1 MRYREITA
9 RARLA
14 SISIVTC
21 MLMAYASV
29 GTGAGVGVGADV
41 DAQRV
46 DDPVVAGERLYREGV
61 TVAGDPVHG
70 ISQGD
75 VPVSGRQAACVNCH
89 RRSGLG
95 SSEGGYYAPP
105 INAPLLYAP
114 RKLDRQR
121 LFTPMYRKIQPD
133 RYAARL
139 HQPRMRPAYTLGSL
153 GTTLRGG
160 ADAAGAPLATIMP
173 RYQLTDADVAALD
186 AYLHTLSAHVDPGVD
201 QREVRLATVFSAN
214 VPAAER
220 AAMLSTL
227 QAYIKW
233 RNEHLAYNVARP
245 GFSINNRSEFIAT
258 DRKLALAV
266 WDLQGEESTWQAQL
280 DQHYQAN
287 PVYALVGGVVHGSW
301 NGPAKF
307 CDGHRIPCLFPDTEL
322 PAWPASAHG
331 YTMYFSAGL
340 VLEAKTVATFIA
352 RNDARQQR
360 IVQIAADDS
369 FGQVPAKVFQQA
381 LDAQNAHGAASRTIT
396 FRDRAELDA
405 ALRANGSDAKQ
416 TLIVWPGNDAKMV
429 LDALVANKPQASQI
443 ILPSRAISTATSM
456 QSGELASRLRFANPY
471 ELKPASH
478 YKIFETRAWLRT
490 RGLGRDYPNT
500 RLKAF
505 YAMSLLNAAVTENRD
520 DYYRDYL
527 LERMEDVSQNDM
539 NPGMYPALALGPG
552 DRYAAKG
559 AKIVRLDPEQPGTLV
574 AISDW
579 IAP

>member
-1 MRYREITA
+1 MQYRRFVA
-9 RARLA
+9 RTRWA

-21 MLMAYASV
+21 LLVAYATV
-29 GTGAGVGVGADV
+29 ATGAGVDTGASV
-41 DAQRV
+41 DQQRV
-46 DDPVVAGERLYREGV
+46 ADPVAAGERLYRDGI

-89 RRSGLG
+89 RPSGLG

-121 LFTPMYRKIQPD
+121 LFTPMYRKVQPD
-133 RYAARL
+133 RYTARL
-139 HQPRMRPAYTLGSL
+139 HQPHMRPAYTRKSL
-153 GTTLRGG
+153 GATLRGG
-160 ADAAGAPLATIMP
+160 VDAGGEPLATIMP
-173 RYQLTDADVAALD
+173 RYRLTDADVAALD
-186 AYLHTLSAHVDPGVD
+186 AYLHTLSARIDPGVD
-201 QREVRLATVFSAN
+201 QKEVRLATVFSAN

-220 AAMLSTL
+220 AAMLDTL
-227 QAYIKW
+227 QAYVKW

-258 DRKLALAV
+258 DRKWALDV
-266 WDLQGEESTWQAQL
+266 WDVQGPESTWQAQL
-280 DQHYQAN
+280 DRHYQAN

-301 NGPAKF
+301 DGPARF

-322 PAWPASAHG
+322 PAWPAPEQG
-331 YTMYFSAGL
+331 YTMYLSAGL
-340 VLEAKTVATFIA
+340 VLEAKTAATYIG
-352 RNDARQQR
+352 RTDARQQP
-360 IVQIAADDS
+360 IVQLAAHDS
-369 FGQVPAKVFQQA
+369 FGQVPAQVFAQT
-381 LDAQNAHGAASRTIT
+381 LDALGPDGAASRTIM
-396 FRDRAELDA
+396 FRDRTELDA
-405 ALRANGSDAKQ
+405 ALRANGADPRQ
-416 TLIVWPGNDAKMV
+416 TLIVWPGSDAKMV
-429 LDALVANKPQASQI
+429 LDALIANQPKASQI
-443 ILPSRAISTATSM
+443 ILPSRTISVATSTEP
-456 QSGELASRLRFANPY
+456 GELASRLRFADPY

-505 YAMSLLNAAVTENRD
+505 YAMSLLNAAVAENRN

-559 AKIVRLDPEQPGTLV
+559 AKIVRLDPAHPGTLV
-574 AISDW
+574 AVSEW